1 MTARSSSP
9 NRTNTLT
16 KGSIRTQVNL
26 VYGNCNRMSLL
37 AGNAF
42 CGHVQFSHND
52 VFNSLLHIQE
62 VIRSWLTI
70 QYWIAEAA
78 EP

>member
-37 AGNAF
+37 AGNEQHTNLNFVRIGAKMAELQR
-42 CGHVQFSHND
+42 VLWR
-52 VFNSLLHIQE
+52 LLCDFVLH
-62 VIRSWLTI
+62 
-70 QYWIAEAA
+70 
-78 EP
+78 

>member
-16 KGSIRTQVNL
+16 KGSIRTQVNS

-37 AGNAF
+37 AGNDKLINMPANINYNENVLAK
-42 CGHVQFSHND
+42 CACN
-52 VFNSLLHIQE
+52 
-62 VIRSWLTI
+62 
-70 QYWIAEAA
+70 
-78 EP
+78 